1 MTKPLVSVV
10 IATYNSGPYLR
21 EAVGSV
27 LRQSVSDLELLVV
40 DDGSTDGTRELV
52 EQIHDARLTYIW
64 QENAG
69 QTAAKNHG
77 VARARGDFI
86 GFCDGDD
93 YWYANKLELQL
104 PLFERSPAVGVVY
117 SAADEIDEHGQSLG
131 RAMVAAHRGV
141 VTSELFLRNFVPFG
155 TAVIRRQCVERLGA
169 FDSALRMGIDW
180 DLWLRVSAHYEFDF
194 VAQATY
200 AYRIW
205 SGQMSKN
212 WRGRYSSAF
221 RIMEKFVTE
230 HPDAISANL
239 RRKAYA
245 DTYAN
250 RARARQHEH
259 PMGAVGD
266 GARAVLLDPL
276 RPYSWKTFGRV
287 LKDAA
292 TAAAAPAPAS
302 SESYHLLKR
311 ALAPAVAALTSD
323 RPRLL
328 MYHRFSEQAQTRAL
342 AASDFRKQMQLL
354 KERCEVLT
362 LAELMSRDPA
372 GAVKPAAVITADDGY
387 ADFFDIA
394 FPILQELGL
403 RATVFVTTG
412 FVDGRM
418 YLWPDHIRALLEVC
432 PSQILKLEGAW
443 QGQQINL
450 RDAEE
455 REAAWHQLADQLVFT
470 TADRRDRAVSDLATA
485 VGVPIDSLDMSRYRA
500 MTWAQLRQ
508 MSDAGF
514 EIADHSATHPW
525 LPTMS
530 DEQVHEDLGGSKA
543 QLERMLGIRVRSFA
557 YPNGTKRDYDL
568 RLIGLLRHLGYENAV
583 LSIPAP
589 VSRKR
594 RFEIGRF
601 SGDCTLDEFGSIID
615 GFGILRH
622 AI

>member
-10 IATYNSGPYLR
+10 IATYNAGNYLS
-21 EAVGSV
+21 EAIESV
-27 LRQSVSDLELLVV
+27 LGQTVGDLELLVV
-40 DDGSTDGTRELV
+40 DDGSTDGTRDLV
-52 EQIHDARLTYIW
+52 AQIHDARLTYLW

-77 VARARGDFI
+77 VSKARGDFI

-104 PLFERSPAVGVVY
+104 PLFERSAAVGVVY
-117 SAADEIDEHGQSLG
+117 SAADEIDEHGNPLG
-131 RAMVAAHRGV
+131 RALVAAHRGV
-141 VTSELFLRNFVPFG
+141 VTPELFLRNFVPFG
-155 TAVIRRQCVERLGA
+155 TAVMRRACVERLGA

-180 DLWLRVSAHYEFDF
+180 DLWLRVSAHYEFEF

-230 HPDAISANL
+230 HPNAISTNL
-239 RRKAYA
+239 RRKAFA

-250 RARARQHEH
+250 RARARRHEH

-276 RPYSWKTFGRV
+276 QPYSWKTFGRV
-287 LKDAA
+287 LKDAI
-292 TAAAAPAPAS
+292 APPSPAS
-302 SESYHLLKR
+302 SERYHLLKR
-311 ALAPAVAALTSD
+311 ALAPAVAALTSNS
-323 RPRLL
+323 PRLL
-328 MYHRFSEQAQTRAL
+328 MYHRFSEQPQKRAL
-342 AASDFRKQMQLL
+342 AAADFRKQMQLL
-354 KERCEVLT
+354 KERCEVLN

-372 GAVKPAAVITADDGY
+372 IARKPAAVITVDDGY
-387 ADFFDIA
+387 ADFFEIA

-403 RATVFVTTG
+403 TATVFVATG

-418 YLWPDHIRALLEVC
+418 FLWPDYIRALLEVC
-432 PSQILKLEGAW
+432 PSQTLKLEGAW
-443 QGQQINL
+443 QGQQISL

-455 REAAWHQLADQLVFT
+455 REAAWHHLADQLVFA
-470 TADRRDRAVSDLATA
+470 TADKRDRAVADLATA

-508 MSDAGF
+508 MSSAGF

-525 LPTMS
+525 LPSMS
-530 DEQVHEDLGGSKA
+530 DEQMHEELGGSKA
-543 QLERMLGIRVRSFA
+543 LLERMLGIRVRSFA

-568 RLIGLLRHLGYENAV
+568 KHVGLLRHLGYENAV
-583 LSIPAP
+583 LSIPAS

-601 SGDCTLDEFGSIID
+601 SGDCTLDEFGSIVD

-622 AI
+622 SI

>member
-1 MTKPLVSVV
+1 MTHPLVSVV
-10 IATYNSGPYLR
+10 IATYNAGVYLR
-21 EAVGSV
+21 EAIESV
-27 LRQSVSDLELLVV
+27 LGQSVGDLELLVV

-52 EQIHDARLTYIW
+52 EQIHDARLTYLW

-69 QTAAKNHG
+69 QTSAKNHG
-77 VARARGDFI
+77 VSKARGDFI

-93 YWYANKLELQL
+93 YWYKNKLELQL

-117 SAADEIDEHGQSLG
+117 SAADEIDEHGKQLG
-131 RAMVAAHRGV
+131 RALVAAHRGV
-141 VTSELFLRNFVPFG
+141 VTHELFMRNFVPFG
-155 TAVIRRQCVERLGA
+155 TAVVRRQCVERLGA

-180 DLWLRVSAHYEFDF
+180 DLWLRVSAHYEFEF
-194 VAQATY
+194 VAQSTY

-239 RRKAYA
+239 RRKAFA

-250 RARARQHEH
+250 RARARRHEH
-259 PMGAVGD
+259 PMGAIGD

-276 RPYSWKTFGRV
+276 QPYSWKTFGRV
-287 LKDAA
+287 LKEAVA
-292 TAAAAPAPAS
+292 PPAPAS
-302 SESYHLLKR
+302 SERHLLKR
-311 ALAPAVAALTSD
+311 ALAPAVTALTSN

-328 MYHRFSEQAQTRAL
+328 MYHRFSEQPQKRAL
-342 AASDFRKQMQLL
+342 AAADFRKQMQLL

-372 GAVKPAAVITADDGY
+372 GAGKPAAVITVDDGY
-387 ADFFDIA
+387 ADFFEIG

-403 RATVFVTTG
+403 PATVFVATG
-412 FVDGRM
+412 FIDGRM
-418 YLWPDHIRALLEVC
+418 FLWPDYIRALLEVC
-432 PSQILKLEGAW
+432 PFQNLKLEGAW
-443 QGQQINL
+443 QGQQISL

-455 REAAWHQLADQLVFT
+455 REAAWHRLADQLVFT
-470 TADRRDRAVSDLATA
+470 TTDRRDRAVSDLAAA
-485 VGVPIDSLDMSRYRA
+485 VGVPIASLDMSRYRS

-508 MSDAGF
+508 MSGAGF

-525 LPTMS
+525 LTTMS
-530 DEQVHEDLGGSKA
+530 DEQVLEDLGGSKA
-543 QLERMLGIRVRSFA
+543 QIERMLGTRVRSFA

-568 RLIGLLRHLGYENAV
+568 RLIGLVRNLGYENAV
-583 LSIPAP
+583 LSTPAP

-601 SGDCTLDEFGSIID
+601 SGDCTLDEFRSIVD

-622 AI
+622 SI